1 MHVLNG
7 FSTRRKSSKPRDLHI
22 RKISFSGCSLSSG
35 CSMDSAS
42 TTSTTRG
49 PGHHRSDSDASYDPL
64 RLHPIAQPPP
74 RLHERAYIPSPSRR
88 QDDSPRTFFHDAS
101 SSGSSSSAW
110 SGYGVSVFE
119 YDDSDAEVDEDED
132 AAVIEQVHSNSM
144 PPMTTPLDHKDAG
157 DASDDDDD
165 DYFFMKTLA
174 KRPQMPRSHW
184 SESTIQTLAQ
194 LTPAVSS
201 TIATPAERLE
211 DPIEQARMMLPNL
224 SRKHDGVAARP
235 RMRAM
240 DSVEQ
245 LVKRGGWKRKA
256 IVMDEHEKIAP
267 TEMN

>member
-7 FSTRRKSSKPRDLHI
+7 FSTRRKSPKPRDLHI

-35 CSMDSAS
+35 CSIDSAS

-49 PGHHRSDSDASYDPL
+49 PSHHRSDSDASYDPL
-64 RLHPIAQPPP
+64 RLHPIVQPPP
-74 RLHERAYIPSPSRR
+74 RLHERAYISSPRRR
-88 QDDSPRTFFHDAS
+88 QDDSPRTFFHDAGN
-101 SSGSSSSAW
+101 SSGSGSAW

-119 YDDSDAEVDEDED
+119 YDDSDTEVDEDED
-132 AAVIEQVHSNSM
+132 AAVVEQVQSNSM
-144 PPMTTPLDHKDAG
+144 PPMTTPLDHDDAG
-157 DASDDDDD
+157 DASDDD

-194 LTPAVSS
+194 LTPAASS

-224 SRKHDGVAARP
+224 SRKHDTVPARP

-256 IVMDEHEKIAP
+256 IVMDKQENIAP
-267 TEMN
+267 TDI